1 MTKAEL
7 IKELKEIRAILSDT
21 EDAPNYVMSVAE
33 YYRYCEFLDSN
44 KNFILAIRTTR
55 NKLTALINQ
64 LEKENLNVQ
73 SRQHHMD

>member
-1 MTKAEL
+1 MDKAEL
-7 IKELKEIRAILSDT
+7 IKKLKDIRAVLSDT

-55 NKLTALINQ
+55 NKLTELINQ
-64 LEKENLNVQ
+64 LEKENLNVP

>member
-7 IKELKEIRAILSDT
+7 IKKLKDIRAVLSDT

-33 YYRYCEFLDSN
+33 YNRYCEFLDSN

-55 NKLTALINQ
+55 NKLTELICQ
-64 LEKENLNVQ
+64 LNEEESQ
-73 SRQHHMD
+73 